1 MHVNDVANSRKACHA
16 NGEEKQINFPISFPQ
31 KVAINVLLGL
41 MYLFF
46 LTCGPINITRKTNFK
61 FRNCIF
67 GFRCKDA
74 LPPQMGLQSI
84 NLQDLNR
91 KAILRTHFR
100 QAMGEK

>member
-1 MHVNDVANSRKACHA
+1 MYVNDVANSRNACHA

-61 FRNCIF
+61 FRNCY
-67 GFRCKDA
+67 
-74 LPPQMGLQSI
+74 LWL
-84 NLQDLNR
+84 
-91 KAILRTHFR
+91 
-100 QAMGEK
+100 